1 MLTITHE
8 IHYPMNEEY
17 EIRGVFLKMPDAFDK
32 VWHEGLVFKLKRNW
46 ISSSLLNVLEDF
58 IRNRKQRFV
67 LNGHLIVKIFMQT
80 FPRFYLGTTVVHNLY
95 QWFCRKSID
104 NSKTFCGWNF
114 LAFFS
119 AWSEYLIKKSKMRRN
134 KPHHS
139 DIIFNDNL
147 VKKSSYQKHLEIFLN
162 SNLNLMRI
170 IKE

>member
-8 IHYPMNEEY
+8 MHHPMNGEY
-17 EIRGVFLKMPDAFDK
+17 EIRGVFLKMLDAFDK

-46 ISSSLLNVLEDF
+46 ISGSLLNVLEDF

-104 NSKTFCGWNF
+104 NFKLFADEISLLSLVHDLNTSYKKVKWEETNPII
-114 LAFFS
+114 
-119 AWSEYLIKKSKMRRN
+119 LI
-134 KPHHS
+134 
-139 DIIFNDNL
+139 
-147 VKKSSYQKHLEIFLN
+147 
-162 SNLNLMRI
+162 
-170 IKE
+170 